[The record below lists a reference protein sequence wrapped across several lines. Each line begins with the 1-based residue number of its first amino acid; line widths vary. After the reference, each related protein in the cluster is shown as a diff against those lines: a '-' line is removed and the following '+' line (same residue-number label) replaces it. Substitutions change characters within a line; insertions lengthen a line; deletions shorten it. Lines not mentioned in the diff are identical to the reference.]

1 MDYQWDSHG
10 ILSCG
15 KHQKIWE
22 KTKGNG
28 GFCSTLACLV
38 ARKAGQIIQKYGE
51 IGGDCMGNSLKNG
64 ESLEK
69 DVEKKSQKIVLKT
82 QETHLRSGKG
92 KIHHLGHTDFP
103 AAVGKG

>member
-1 MDYQWDSHG
+1 
-10 ILSCG
+10 
-15 KHQKIWE
+15 
-22 KTKGNG
+22 
-28 GFCSTLACLV
+28 
-38 ARKAGQIIQKYGE
+38 
-51 IGGDCMGNSLKNG
+51 MGNSLKNG